1 MENKVVGIA
10 CTMDD
15 HGCQLLG
22 PEEIEV
28 ILKLCDEKKKKRISE
43 MPTEQDVIHHLYR
56 AYQRLVDLGWKKI
69 IYCPK
74 DGSSFKAIEVGST
87 GVFDCFY
94 EGQWPDGSWL
104 VEDGGE
110 LWPSRPCL
118 YKPTIIEKD

>member
-10 CTMDD
+10 CTMDG

-43 MPTEQDVIHHLYR
+43 MPTEQDAIHHLYR
-56 AYQRLVDLGWKKI
+56 AYQRLVDLGWKEI

-87 GVFDCFY
+87 GVWEC
-94 EGQWPDGSWL
+94 
-104 VEDGGE
+104 
-110 LWPSRPCL
+110 
-118 YKPTIIEKD
+118 